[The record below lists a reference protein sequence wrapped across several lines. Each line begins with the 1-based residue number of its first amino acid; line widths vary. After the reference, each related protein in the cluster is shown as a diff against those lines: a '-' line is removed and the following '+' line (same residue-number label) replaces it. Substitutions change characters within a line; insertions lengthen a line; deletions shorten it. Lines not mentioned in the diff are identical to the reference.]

1 MSLWIDVDL
10 VVDVRFDLYQ
20 LLSNMSVLKDVG
32 T

>member
-10 VVDVRFDLYQ
+10 VVDIRFDLYQ
-20 LLSNMSVLKDVG
+20 LLSNMFVLKDVG